1 MITGLTELLFE
12 QKLKETRTICL
23 IHEVIAIVRM
33 KHDKREQCPT
43 EDPSGSARYHQSE
56 SISLSPNFTFY
67 FHSHFHFLPKIP
79 GSPKAE
85 EKLLLCITPCQ
96 RKPSTHPRALLL
108 ECNIPDKKNCCSDLV
123 HHQLGRRQDVIQ
135 GLRGIEP
142 GMVQHPLNG
151 QAFLRFDLQQ
161 PGEEKINP

>member
-1 MITGLTELLFE
+1 MAKKRKDLWKIPQALLS
-12 QKLKETRTICL
+12 TISTWL
-23 IHEVIAIVRM
+23 LVTTNLGAS
-33 KHDKREQCPT
+33 
-43 EDPSGSARYHQSE
+43 PS
-56 SISLSPNFTFY
+56 SPKFTSY
-67 FHSHFHFLPKIP
+67 FHFYFHFLPKIP

-85 EKLLLCITPCQ
+85 ENLLICITPDQ

-108 ECNIPDKKNCCSDLV
+108 LCNIPDKNNCWSDLV
-123 HHQLGRRQDVIQ
+123 HHQLGRGQDVIQ

-161 PGEEKINP
+161 PGEEGINPY